1 MKKIEFMQND
11 LAGDRCAG
19 STAPPCGGVC
29 AGCSKNKARAIADP
43 PQREIIW
50 DSRALLQAREQVTI
64 LHDGERYQLRRTR
77 QGKLIL
83 TK

>member
-1 MKKIEFMQND
+1 MKKIEFMQTD
-11 LAGDRCAG
+11 FADV
-19 STAPPCGGVC
+19 CGGRAALACGGDC
-29 AGCSKNKARAIADP
+29 AGCNRNDERAMADP

-50 DSRALLQAREQVTI
+50 DSRALLQTREQVTI